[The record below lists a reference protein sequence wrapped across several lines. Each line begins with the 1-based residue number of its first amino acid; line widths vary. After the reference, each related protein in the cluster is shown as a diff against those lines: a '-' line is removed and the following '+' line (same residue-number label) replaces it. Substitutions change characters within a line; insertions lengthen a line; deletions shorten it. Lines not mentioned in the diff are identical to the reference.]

1 VESKVGDASTK
12 SATNP
17 GIADVPIDIVL
28 ADDQALFRSGLEM
41 LIESQPDLRL
51 VGSASDGREA
61 VDVVRLHH
69 PAVVLMDIRMPILDG
84 IAATEIILTDP
95 ELAPNPP
102 RVLIL
107 TTMRR
112 DEAVMR
118 AIRAG
123 ASGFV
128 LKDAEPEF
136 LLAAIRTVH
145 QGQAVIAP
153 AETFDLMRE
162 FGGTGRPRAN
172 EAAIE
177 PLTPRE
183 RDIFALVAK
192 GLSNA
197 EVASSAF
204 LSETTVKT
212 HLSGIMT
219 KLGLRSRVQLV
230 GFAWENGLVG

>member
-1 VESKVGDASTK
+1 MVAPVTER
-12 SATNP
+12 
-17 GIADVPIDIVL
+17 IDIVL
-28 ADDQALFRSGLEM
+28 ADDQALFRAGLEM
-41 LIESQPDLRL
+41 LIESQPDLRH
-51 VGSASDGREA
+51 VGSASNGREA
-61 VDVVRLHH
+61 VDVVRARR
-69 PAVVLMDIRMPILDG
+69 PAVVLMDIRMPVLDG
-84 IAATEIILTDP
+84 IAATEIILSGDGAEP
-95 ELAPNPP
+95 DEPLP
-102 RVLIL
+102 RILVL
-107 TTMRR
+107 TTMRH
-112 DEAVMR
+112 DEAVVR

-153 AETFDLMRE
+153 AQTFDLIRE
-162 FGGTGRPRAN
+162 FGGTGARRAN

-219 KLGLRSRVQLV
+219 KLGLRSRVQV
-230 GFAWENGLVG
+230 VSFAWENGLVG

>member
-1 VESKVGDASTK
+1 MM
-12 SATNP
+12 
-17 GIADVPIDIVL
+17 VPQPEWIDIVL
-28 ADDQALFRSGLEM
+28 ADDQALFRAGLEM

-51 VGSASDGREA
+51 VGSAANGREA
-61 VDVVRLHH
+61 VDVVRETR
-69 PAVVLMDIRMPILDG
+69 PAVVLMDIRMPVLDG
-84 IAATEIILTDP
+84 IAATEIILSGAIDAS
-95 ELAPNPP
+95 EWVP
-102 RVLIL
+102 RILVL
-107 TTMRR
+107 TTMRH
-112 DEAVMR
+112 DEAVVR

-123 ASGFV
+123 VSGFV
-128 LKDAEPEF
+128 LKDADPEF

-153 AETFDLMRE
+153 AQTFDLIRE
-162 FGGTGRPRAN
+162 FGGEGVRRAN

-204 LSETTVKT
+204 VSETTVKT

-230 GFAWENGLVG
+230 SFAWENGLVGAIARA

>member
-1 VESKVGDASTK
+1 MAASQ
-12 SATNP
+12 P
-17 GIADVPIDIVL
+17 EPIDIVL
-28 ADDQALFRSGLEM
+28 ADDQALFRAGLEM

-61 VDVVRLHH
+61 VEVVRAVR
-69 PAVVLMDIRMPILDG
+69 PAVVLMDIRMPVLDG
-84 IAATEIILTDP
+84 IAATEIILSGQAIDRDHD
-95 ELAPNPP
+95 ESPP
-102 RVLIL
+102 RILVL
-107 TTMRR
+107 TTMRH
-112 DEAVMR
+112 DEAVVR

-153 AETFDLMRE
+153 AQTFDLIRE
-162 FGGTGRPRAN
+162 FGGAGARRAN

-204 LSETTVKT
+204 VSETTVKT

-230 GFAWENGLVG
+230 SFAWENGLVGTN

>member
-1 VESKVGDASTK
+1 VARAASRPATAESTPRIG
-12 SATNP
+12 
-17 GIADVPIDIVL
+17 IVL
-28 ADDQALFRSGLEM
+28 ADDQALFRAGLEM
-41 LIESQPDLRL
+41 LIESQPDLDL
-51 VGSASDGREA
+51 VAVAADGREV
-61 VDVVRLHH
+61 VDVARATTPDVI
-69 PAVVLMDIRMPILDG
+69 LMDIRMPVLDG
-84 IAATEIILTDP
+84 IAATELILADP
-95 ELAPNPP
+95 ASHQP
-102 RVLIL
+102 RVLML
-107 TTMRR
+107 TTMRH
-112 DEAVMR
+112 DEAVVR

-153 AETFDLMRE
+153 SQTFDLIRE
-162 FGGTGRPRAN
+162 FGGTGGRRAN

-204 LSETTVKT
+204 VSETTVKT
-212 HLSGIMT
+212 HLSGIMS

-230 GFAWENGLVG
+230 SFAWENGLVG

>member
-1 VESKVGDASTK
+1 
-12 SATNP
+12 
-17 GIADVPIDIVL
+17 
-28 ADDQALFRSGLEM
+28 
-41 LIESQPDLRL
+41 
-51 VGSASDGREA
+51 
-61 VDVVRLHH
+61 
-69 PAVVLMDIRMPILDG
+69 VLMDIRMPVLDG
-84 IAATEIILTDP
+84 IAATEIILSGQDVDRDSDKS
-95 ELAPNPP
+95 PP
-102 RVLIL
+102 RILVL
-107 TTMRR
+107 TTMRH
-112 DEAVMR
+112 DEAVVR

-153 AETFDLMRE
+153 AQTFDLIRE
-162 FGGTGRPRAN
+162 FGGAGTRRAN

-204 LSETTVKT
+204 VSETTVKT

-230 GFAWENGLVG
+230 SFAWENGLVGTN

>member
-1 VESKVGDASTK
+1 MARAASRPATAESTPRIG
-12 SATNP
+12 
-17 GIADVPIDIVL
+17 IVL
-28 ADDQALFRSGLEM
+28 ADDQALFRAGLEM
-41 LIESQPDLRL
+41 LIESQPDLDL
-51 VGSASDGREA
+51 VAVAADGREV
-61 VDVVRLHH
+61 VDVARATTPDVI
-69 PAVVLMDIRMPILDG
+69 LMDIRMPVLDG
-84 IAATEIILTDP
+84 IAATELILADP
-95 ELAPNPP
+95 ASHQP
-102 RVLIL
+102 RVLML
-107 TTMRR
+107 TTMRH
-112 DEAVMR
+112 DEAVVR

-153 AETFDLMRE
+153 SQTFDLIRE
-162 FGGTGRPRAN
+162 FGGTGGRRAN

-204 LSETTVKT
+204 VSETTVKT
-212 HLSGIMT
+212 HLSGIMS

-230 GFAWENGLVG
+230 SFAWENGLVG

>member
-1 VESKVGDASTK
+1 M
-12 SATNP
+12 ATSLP
-17 GIADVPIDIVL
+17 EQIDIVL
-28 ADDQALFRSGLEM
+28 ADDQALFRAGLEM

-51 VGSASDGREA
+51 VGSAANGREA
-61 VDVVRLHH
+61 VDVVRATH
-69 PAVVLMDIRMPILDG
+69 PAVVLMDIRMPVLDG
-84 IAATEIILTDP
+84 IAATEIILASASASASAGADADLGAQEP
-95 ELAPNPP
+95 AP
-102 RVLIL
+102 RILVL
-107 TTMRR
+107 TTMRH
-112 DEAVMR
+112 DEAVVR

-153 AETFDLMRE
+153 AQTFDLIRE
-162 FGGTGRPRAN
+162 FGGKGVRRAN

-197 EVASSAF
+197 EVASSSF
-204 LSETTVKT
+204 VSETTVKT
-212 HLSGIMT
+212 HLSAVMT

-230 GFAWENGLVG
+230 SFAWENGLVG

>member
-1 VESKVGDASTK
+1 
-12 SATNP
+12 
-17 GIADVPIDIVL
+17 
-28 ADDQALFRSGLEM
+28 
-41 LIESQPDLRL
+41 
-51 VGSASDGREA
+51 
-61 VDVVRLHH
+61 
-69 PAVVLMDIRMPILDG
+69 VLMDIRMPVLDG
-84 IAATEIILTDP
+84 IAATEIILASASASAGAGAATGADLGP
-95 ELAPNPP
+95 QEPAP
-102 RVLIL
+102 RILVL
-107 TTMRR
+107 TTMRH
-112 DEAVMR
+112 DEAVVR

-153 AETFDLMRE
+153 AQTFDLIRE
-162 FGGTGRPRAN
+162 FGGKGVRRAN

-197 EVASSAF
+197 EVASSSF
-204 LSETTVKT
+204 VSETTVKT
-212 HLSGIMT
+212 HLSAVMT

-230 GFAWENGLVG
+230 SFAWENGLVG